1 MGSETRKPGGAGIF
15 ETENRIFA
23 NFLENTRLFCTKFA
37 E

>member
-1 MGSETRKPGGAGIF
+1 MGSETRDGLEF
-15 ETENRIFA
+15 NRIFA